1 MLSIARLGSRLGA
14 DYYLSRVA
22 TSLDG
27 YYLGQGEA
35 PGRWIGRGTA
45 DLGLAGTVEGD
56 DFRAVLAG
64 VHPRTGDELAAANRT
79 RPGWDL
85 CFSPPKSVSVL
96 FGLGDA
102 DTAGTV
108 VRCHEEAVD
117 AALDWL
123 ERHAAVTRV
132 GHNGVESMATTGFT
146 AAAFRH
152 RTSRAGDPQLHTHV
166 VLANA
171 VLGVDGKWRTI
182 DGRALYDHALTAG
195 HLYDAYLRFATTRE
209 LGVAHTAVVKGTAE
223 VVGVPPEVLREFSTR
238 REEIEER
245 LALRGESSAR
255 AAEVACLDTRRPKG
269 PTPDAIVLAAGWR
282 ERAEALGFDAEAF
295 AGVFGRVSVE
305 ELGAERWESVAVA
318 LSSPEGLTAHVSS
331 FDRGD
336 VLRAVCAV
344 LPDGAP
350 VTVIEALADDYL
362 GRPEVVALPHR
373 VNGPVAAAGPRA
385 PRFSTAEMLDV
396 ERRALASALGRR
408 GKGAGTA
415 AGEVLADVLARHPGL
430 STEQAAMV
438 RVLTTSG
445 NGVDAVIAPAG
456 AGKTFT
462 LDACREAWQA
472 AGRPVLGCALAAR
485 AAAEMQDGAGIPSS
499 TIASLLRDLDL
510 PGSEGLPRG
519 AVLVVDEA
527 AMAGTRQAARLLDH
541 AATAGAKV
549 VLVGDPR
556 QIPAV
561 EAGGLLGGLAER
573 MGAVR
578 LTENF
583 RQREAWERAALVDFR
598 DGDLDRA
605 LAAYDAN
612 GRVVRGTSAA
622 EVREAMAAG
631 WWAATVSGD
640 SALMLAAR
648 RSDVDDLNARAR
660 VRVAAAGRLHGP
672 ELVVGERP
680 YQAGDRVVTLRND
693 RRVGVLN
700 GTRGTV
706 VGVEV
711 ERRELI
717 VRTDAGVLVTLPARY
732 SDAGHVAHG
741 YAVTAHKA
749 QGANVDRAMLLGTD
763 DLYRE
768 LGYAG
773 MSRGRVANHLYV
785 VGGEGLDPDLH
796 HGVEPP
802 EEPDD
807 RVFRVLHR
815 ERADSLALDVGRL
828 GPAARLAALHAERRR
843 LAPVLREAP
852 PDTGAD
858 LRALAEAHR
867 EVAVRLARAEAEAA
881 GRSRWRRPTVEQS
894 MAAARAS
901 GFRSTLDD
909 LEHELAALAM
919 REEARSR
926 WLADHGPELARA
938 ADIDSALP
946 RVQAER
952 VAEVERR
959 CPRYLHDALGRPP
972 EDAEARRWWRRGA
985 EAIEDYRAREGITNE
1000 FDALGAEPQGGE
1012 AWRTWYLASTELVH
1026 VKTEIANALE
1036 PAAEIGQDV
1045 DLDIGL

>member
-1 MLSIARLGSRLGA
+1 VLSVARLGARLGA

-22 TSLDG
+22 AGPDG
-27 YYLGQGEA
+27 YYLGRGEA
-35 PGRWIGRGTA
+35 PGRWVGGGTT
-45 DLGLAGTVEGD
+45 DLGLSGTVEGD

-64 VHPRTGDELAAANRT
+64 VHPRTGEPLAAANRT
-79 RPGWDL
+79 RPGSDL

-102 DTAGTV
+102 DTAATV
-108 VRCHEEAVD
+108 IRCHEEAVD

-132 GHNGVESMATTGFT
+132 GHNGVESMATTGFV

-166 VLANA
+166 VVANA

-195 HLYDAYLRFATTRE
+195 HLYDAHLRHAMSRE
-209 LGVAHTAVVKGTAE
+209 LGVAHTEVVKGTAE

-269 PTPDAIVLAAGWR
+269 PTADAIALAAGWR

-295 AGVFGRVSVE
+295 TEVFGRVTVE
-305 ELGAERWESVAVA
+305 ELRAERWEKVAAA

-331 FDRGD
+331 FARGD
-336 VLRAVCAV
+336 VLRAICAV

-362 GRPEVVALPHR
+362 GRAEVVALPHR
-373 VNGPVAAAGPRA
+373 DNGPVAAAGPRA
-385 PRFSTAEMLDV
+385 PRFSTADMLEV

-408 GKGAGTA
+408 GEGAGTVA
-415 AGEVLADVLARHPGL
+415 EEVLADVLAGRPGL
-430 STEQAAMV
+430 SAEQAAMV
-438 RVLTTSG
+438 RVLTASG

-462 LDACREAWQA
+462 LDACREAWQS
-472 AGRPVLGCALAAR
+472 AGREVLGCALAAR
-485 AAAEMQDGAGIPSS
+485 AAAELQDGSGIPSS
-499 TIASLLRDLDL
+499 TIAALLRELDR
-510 PGSEGLPRG
+510 PESEGLPRG

-527 AMAGTRQAARLLDH
+527 AMAGTRQARLLDY
-541 AATAGAKV
+541 AAAADAKV

-561 EAGGLLGGLAER
+561 EAGGLLGGLADR

-612 GRVVRGTSAA
+612 GRVVRGDSAA
-622 EVREAMAAG
+622 EVREAMAAD
-631 WWAATVSGD
+631 WWAATLSGD
-640 SALMLAAR
+640 SALMLAVR

-660 VRVAAAGRLHGP
+660 VRVAGTGRLHGP

-693 RRVGVLN
+693 RHIGVLN

-711 ERRELI
+711 EGRELA
-717 VRTDAGVLVTLPARY
+717 VRTDAGALVSLPSRY
-732 SDAGHVAHG
+732 LDAGHVAHG

-773 MSRGRVANHLYV
+773 LSRGRVSNHLYV

-807 RVFRVLHR
+807 RVFRMLHR
-815 ERADSLALDVGRL
+815 ERADSLALDVGRP
-828 GPAARLAALHAERRR
+828 GPAARLVALHAERRQ
-843 LAPVLREAP
+843 LAPVLHGAP
-852 PDTGAD
+852 PDTTAD
-858 LRALAEAHR
+858 RRALAEVRR
-867 EVAVRLARAEAEAA
+867 EVVQRLARAEAEAA

-894 MAAARAS
+894 IAAARAA
-901 GFRSTLDD
+901 GFRSTLDN
-909 LEHELAALAM
+909 LEDELAALAV
-919 REEARSR
+919 REEARDR
-926 WLADHGPELARA
+926 WLHAHGHEAARA
-938 ADIDSALP
+938 ADIDSVLP
-946 RVQAER
+946 HVLAER

-972 EDAEARRWWRRGA
+972 EDEAGRAWWRRGV
-985 EAIEDYRAREGITNE
+985 EVIEDYRAREGITTE
-1000 FDALGAEPQGGE
+1000 FDALGAEPPSGDACRE
-1012 AWRTWYLASTELVH
+1012 WHLVSTELAH
-1026 VKTEIANALE
+1026 VK
-1036 PAAEIGQDV
+1036 AEIVQEATPPTGPELNEDFG
-1045 DLDIGL
+1045 IGL